1 MKIPSDNYDTIHE
14 LYINPN
20 NIVAAGRYFN
30 GYTLTMTNG
39 TSYPVDID
47 TYKKAVEFIE
57 KEADINAFSDITTNE
72 TFTDKHTS
80 NTTGIDSAN
89 LSLKPCPFCGRKAE
103 IISKQNSQ
111 GLVEYSV
118 SCRTYHCIASCIDIS
133 YPSKFK
139 AVFEWNTR
147 V

>member
-1 MKIPSDNYDTIHE
+1 MKIPSDYSDNIHE

-57 KEADINAFSDITTNE
+57 KHA
-72 TFTDKHTS
+72 S
-80 NTTGIDSAN
+80 NPNDIDSVN
-89 LSLKPCPFCGRKAE
+89 LSLKPCPFCGGKAE
-103 IISKQNSQ
+103 INSKQNSQ
-111 GLVEYSV
+111 GLVKYSV
-118 SCRTYHCIASCIDIS
+118 SCGTYHCIASCIDMS
-133 YPSKFK
+133 YQSKHK
-139 AVFEWNTR
+139 AVLEWNTR